1 VTEQA
6 EHGAGGV
13 WEKLSRR
20 KVVQWGIAYSVG
32 AWGFL
37 QGLEYVSDAFRWPE
51 QLRQVAIL
59 ALLVGLPVVLVVAW
73 YHGDRGQ
80 QRVSG
85 TELAIITLLFLL
97 GGGIFWR
104 YDRAS
109 EPVATGTLESATP
122 QAGTGVAPAV
132 AAAGPSIAVLPFLNM
147 STDEENEYFSDGIS
161 EELLNVLVRVEGL
174 GVASRTSSFA
184 YKGSKLGAVA
194 IARELKVG
202 HILEGSVRKSGNR
215 VRITAQLIDAAQDRH
230 LWSATY
236 DRELTDIFAI
246 QDEIANAIVTAL
258 RSEIGTASAVAAV
271 SVRADTENLEAYD
284 QYLKAREL
292 FIARRDLP
300 ESVRLFER
308 VVELDPRFARG
319 WEGLAAVCGVIE
331 SWGIRD
337 RDYTALAR
345 AAANRALELDP
356 SLSMPWSVLGMTL
369 KQSWPVDYA
378 RQFEMSA
385 RAIEADP
392 RNATAYLWRSLAWLE
407 LGFFDRAL
415 ADLERCL
422 ALEPNYPNAVRHKA
436 LALLFAGRTDEALR
450 LFEQGVAT
458 GFITSRAENFIG
470 PLLAR
475 GDTLAVRLLMDDMSL
490 DPAVRDILIES
501 LQHPGNPGAGRRGVI
516 EQYFSDPDSPYVV
529 GLGLT
534 HPYLWLGDF
543 DRAGDTKDNRSSAI
557 AAWDRHPAGW
567 RNSPGFKRKL
577 EAQGVTAYWRK
588 YGYPP
593 QCRASGAR
601 DFTCN

>member
-1 VTEQA
+1 M
-6 EHGAGGV
+6 
-13 WEKLSRR
+13 WDKLTRR

-59 ALLVGLPVVLVVAW
+59 ALLVGLPVVLVIAW

-85 TELAIITLLFLL
+85 TELTIITLLFLL

-109 EPVATGTLESATP
+109 EQVVTATSGSATP
-122 QAGTGVAPAV
+122 QAGTGVAPVV
-132 AAAGPSIAVLPFLNM
+132 AAAGPSIAVLPFVNM

-194 IARELKVG
+194 IAGELKVG

-230 LWSATY
+230 LWSETY
-236 DRELTDIFAI
+236 DRELDDIFAI
-246 QDEIANAIVTAL
+246 QDEIANAIVMAL
-258 RSEIGTASAVAAV
+258 RDELQPTVAAAPTV
-271 SVRADTENLEAYD
+271 EVRADTENLEAY
-284 QYLKAREL
+284 QLYLKAREL
-292 FIARRDLP
+292 FIARQDLP
-300 ESVRLFER
+300 EAVRLFER
-308 VVELDPRFARG
+308 VVGLDPQFARG
-319 WEGLAAVCGVIE
+319 WEGLAAVCGIIE

-337 RDYTALAR
+337 RDYTARAR
-345 AAANRALELDP
+345 EAANRALQLDP
-356 SLSMPWSVLGMTL
+356 SLSMPWAVLGMTL
-369 KQSWPVDYA
+369 KQDWPVDYA
-378 RQFEMSA
+378 RQFELSA
-385 RAIEADP
+385 QAIEADP

-415 ADLERCL
+415 EDLDRCL
-422 ALEPNYPNAVRHKA
+422 ELEPNYRNAVRHKA
-436 LALLFAGRTDEALR
+436 LALLFMGRTDEALR

-458 GFITSRAENFIG
+458 GFITSRAENFVG

-475 GDTLAVRLLMDDMSL
+475 GNTLAVRLLMDDMTL
-490 DPAVRDILIES
+490 DPAVRDILIDS
-501 LQHPGNPGAGRRGVI
+501 LQNPGKAGADRRGVI
-516 EQYFSDPDSPYVV
+516 ERFFSDPDSPYVTS
-529 GLGLT
+529 LGLT
-534 HPYLWLGDF
+534 HPYLWLGEF
-543 DRAGDTKDNRSSAI
+543 DLASSTRDGVTSAI
-557 AAWDRHPAGW
+557 AAWDRYPAGW
-567 RNSPGFKRKL
+567 RNSPGFRRKL
-577 EAQGVTAYWRK
+577 EAQGVAAYWRNH
-588 YGYPP
+588 GYPP
-593 QCRASGAR
+593 QCRASGTG
-601 DFTCN
+601 DFTCD